1 MLHIFDLLGGTFG
14 GTEEKRVGMERLTIG
29 IQQIIGQ
36 KTAGTAHGHVLQL
49 WLPLGQQVVNTVGN
63 GNVDTVIDP
72 IAALHQLNSFF
83 RRGELFLVLL
93 QDIRFHGG
101 KSHGMYRSL
110 HFITATPSRRLE
122 GVAFPR

>member
-14 GTEEKRVGMERLTIG
+14 GAEEKRVGMERLTIG

-63 GNVDTVIDP
+63 GNVDAVIDP
-72 IAALHQLNSFF
+72 ITS
-83 RRGELFLVLL
+83 
-93 QDIRFHGG
+93 
-101 KSHGMYRSL
+101 
-110 HFITATPSRRLE
+110 
-122 GVAFPR
+122 